1 MSKRERTVWV
11 VMHYEIIGMPD
22 APQVDALQFHVSSSL
37 AKAEKYIR
45 KMWVDAH
52 SWWQVHPHVVDA
64 TDFGEG
70 EEVYY
75 YSRRGTRL
83 RAAPT
88 RRAITAFR
96 RHAARYP
103 ELFPP
108 YPPKQE

>member
-11 VMHYEIIGMPD
+11 VMHYEIIGVPD
-22 APQVDALQFHVSSSL
+22 DPQVDALQFHVSSSL
-37 AKAEKYIR
+37 RKAEEYVR

-64 TDFGEG
+64 ADCHEG

-75 YSRRGTRL
+75 YSRRGARL

-88 RRAITAFR
+88 GRAITAFR
-96 RHAARYP
+96 KYAALHP
-103 ELFPP
+103 EFFPAH
-108 YPPKQE
+108 PPSEG